1 MPQSTPGF
9 VPDLTGTLI
18 GFVHDPNCIIDS
30 VVGVGVGAYGS
41 VRGSALM
48 PPIGSSVE
56 LVVDCRA
63 GREVIAARWGMLL
76 VAALSILA
84 AWGAT
89 SPHGQP
95 SALRVEVTAVIGLLA
110 PLFWPGRGASGP
122 RTALR
127 VVAWSAA
134 AAASAAIVLLAHPA
148 QPWGRVVSACAMLMA
163 ILVLAHAAAA
173 AIERGWNGTAEAG
186 GIARELAGPTV
197 TGALAVLGTSP
208 FWLGPA
214 AESLST
220 RHPGI
225 IDLVVGLSPVTHLAI
240 ASGNDLLHNPW
251 LYEHSNLAVLPVSY
265 PELGT
270 LAWGYATA
278 CAALAMIVLASRRSR
293 RTIPAIPIDPTQ
305 EQSR

>member
-1 MPQSTPGF
+1 M
-9 VPDLTGTLI
+9 
-18 GFVHDPNCIIDS
+18 
-30 VVGVGVGAYGS
+30 
-41 VRGSALM
+41 
-48 PPIGSSVE
+48 
-56 LVVDCRA
+56 
-63 GREVIAARWGMLL
+63 IAARWGMLL

-89 SPHGQP
+89 SPAGQ
-95 SALRVEVTAVIGLLA
+95 SSSLRVEVTAVIGLLA
-110 PLFWPGRGASGP
+110 PLFWPGRAATGS
-122 RTALR
+122 RTAVR

-134 AAASAAIVLLAHPA
+134 AAASAAIFLLAHPA
-148 QPWGRVVSACAMLMA
+148 QSWGRVAAACAMLMA
-163 ILVLAHAAAA
+163 MLIVAHAVVATIERRGHAAADGA
-173 AIERGWNGTAEAG
+173 AS
-186 GIARELAGPTV
+186 ARELAGPAM
-197 TGALAVLGTSP
+197 TGALAALGTLP

-214 AESLST
+214 AEALST

-225 IDLVVGLSPVTHLAI
+225 IDVVVGLSPVTHLAV

-278 CAALAMIVLASRRSR
+278 CVALAMIVLASRRAR
-293 RTIPAIPIDPTQ
+293 RTTSAIPIDPTQ